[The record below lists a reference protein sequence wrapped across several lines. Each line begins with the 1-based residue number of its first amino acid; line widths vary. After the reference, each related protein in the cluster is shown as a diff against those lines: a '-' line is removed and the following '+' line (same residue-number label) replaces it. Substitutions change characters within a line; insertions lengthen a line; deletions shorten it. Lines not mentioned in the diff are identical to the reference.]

1 MTFDLDALRTF
12 AVVVDSGSLSDAAN
26 RLGRTPSALS
36 RRIAQLESQ
45 LGEQLFDR
53 SAKQF
58 RLTMSG
64 QILMECARRVLDDVD
79 ATLNRIREHNLSQHR
94 ELVLASFDSV
104 AYNLLPHAIHAFAK
118 EYPDT
123 RMRLIELS
131 SPDVISAVARQTADL
146 GLAIKGPVP
155 AHLQYIPLLDEP
167 FVLGCPAASPH
178 AKRESV
184 PWKDLQGETL
194 IGFSHATPN
203 RNIIDRNLQALNI
216 ELKWHYQVRHHA
228 SAIALLRQGLGL
240 LILPYSMLASVQ
252 DEHTAIV
259 RLVQPAVHRTI
270 GIVVRKDLAASGPVA
285 AFMQQLMHIVR
296 EHLQDRRYP

>member
-1 MTFDLDALRTF
+1 MEFDLDALRTF
-12 AVVVDSGSLSDAAN
+12 VVIVESGSLSSAAN
-26 RLGRTPSALS
+26 HLGRTPSALS

-58 RLTMSG
+58 RLTTSG

-104 AYNLLPHAIHAFAK
+104 AYNLLPLAIHAFAR

-123 RMRLIELS
+123 RMRLIELT
-131 SPDVISAVARQTADL
+131 SPDVINAVANQTADL
-146 GLAIKGPVP
+146 GLAIKGPMP

-167 FVLGCPAASPH
+167 FVLACPATSPH
-178 AKRESV
+178 AGRDSL
-184 PWKDLQGETL
+184 PWTALQGETL

-216 ELKWHYQVRHHA
+216 DIKWHYQVRHHA

-240 LILPYSMLASVQ
+240 LVLPYSMLAGVQ
-252 DEHTAIV
+252 DEHTVIV
-259 RLVQPAVHRTI
+259 RLVRPVVHRTI
-270 GIVVRKDLAASGPVA
+270 GIVVRKDLTASGPIA
-285 AFMQQLMHIVR
+285 AFVQQLMHCVQ
-296 EHLQDRRYP
+296 EHLRDTVHP